1 MMHRLLI
8 GYCILLFT
16 SCICPQEPTKTIE
29 VIYCPENNKETS
41 FYIPKDITGVFKS
54 QNIGGVNYEIISDS
68 KIQIITSDFYS
79 PKKVALF
86 QSFSQM
92 IFGSPNQIKT
102 NELITSELHTIK
114 FEKNKSRKPYPPEPS
129 ENQIFI
135 FYNAKNI
142 NQTIGRKYYVNSS
155 DQISKVISKHRNDKK
170 NFYIFNSPPHVVKT
184 PKPAPPTVPK
194 TKLRFEKNSIPIP
207 IVLQAIKSPGCILK
221 WSSKTGSAVSPK
233 ISTHKVGTFKYYV
246 SQKNL
251 SNKLESKQIEIIVT
265 IFENAKPPIKK
276 SPGDLT
282 FLRPTLS
289 INNSN
294 DGKLL
299 TWRNPNPTKENQ
311 TIRFALTFYDS
322 DNNNA
327 VIHQETFTNIY
338 TYDVSILRNKFRN
351 GERPRNGIDVTIIA
365 TRDGFKSIRETRHLS
380 LNNSMK
386 IYNCY

>member
-1 MMHRLLI
+1 MIHRFLI
-8 GYCILLFT
+8 GYCIILLT
-16 SCICPQEPTKTIE
+16 SCVPDPDPTIDIT
-29 VIYCPENNKETS
+29 VIYCPEINNKTS
-41 FYIPKDITGVFKS
+41 FFIPKDITGVFKS
-54 QNIGGVNYEIISDS
+54 QNIGGFNYEIITDS
-68 KIQIITSDFYS
+68 KIKIINGESNNPVDTPIFNSI
-79 PKKVALF
+79 
-86 QSFSQM
+86 SQM
-92 IFGSPNQIKT
+92 IFGSPKQVKI
-102 NELITSELHTIK
+102 NELITSELHTIRFAK
-114 FEKNKSRKPYPPEPS
+114 KKSRKPYPSEPTES
-129 ENQIFI
+129 QIFI
-135 FYNAKNI
+135 FYNTQNTP
-142 NQTIGRKYYVNSS
+142 QTVGRKNYVNSS

-170 NFYIFNSPPHVVKT
+170 NFYIFNSQPHVLIT
-184 PKPAPPTVPK
+184 PKPAPPRVLK
-194 TKLRFEKNSIPIP
+194 TKFIITRNSTPF
-207 IVLQAIKSPGCILK
+207 VLQAIKSPGCILK

-233 ISTHKVGTFKYYV
+233 ISTDRTGTYKYYV

-276 SPGDLT
+276 PPGDLT
-282 FLRPTLS
+282 FLRPILS

-299 TWRNPNPTKENQ
+299 TWRNPNPIKENQ

-327 VIHQETFTNIY
+327 VIHQETITNIY
-338 TYDVSILRNKFRN
+338 TYDISILRNKFRN